1 MRILIINSEFPP
13 LGGGAGNASANLAR
27 EFAAL
32 DHQVLVVT
40 CAFDSLPR
48 EEDWEGVK
56 ISRIPALRRRMDRSG
71 AFEQAGFV
79 LSGAFAASKVV
90 RRWRP
95 DVILAF
101 FGVPAGMVAL
111 WIRILYKLPY
121 VVSMRGGDVP
131 GFRPYD
137 FATYHRI
144 IAPLLRKVWRRSAAL
159 VANSRGLK
167 ELAQAFDSRF
177 PIQVIPNGVDL
188 KRFAPPLHRQWSP
201 PRLLFVGR
209 LVYQKGLDILLPALS
224 ELKHLPWEL
233 TVVGDGPYRGALKK
247 AALALGI
254 SERINFTGWQ
264 HNDNLVRQ
272 YQAANI
278 FVFPSR
284 HEGMPNVVLE
294 AMACGLPVIA
304 TSIAG
309 NEELITHGKTGLLV
323 PPEDS
328 INLMEALSALLS
340 NPELCKQIG
349 GASRKRVGQHFAW
362 GSVAKQY
369 IELLNS
375 VTGAV

>member
-71 AFEQAGFV
+71 ALEQASFV
-79 LSGAFAASKVV
+79 LSSALAASKVV

-95 DVILAF
+95 DVIQAF
-101 FGVPAGMVAL
+101 FGVPAGLIAW
-111 WIRILYKLPY
+111 WIQSIYKIPY
-121 VVSMRGGDVP
+121 IVSLRGGDVP

-144 IAPLLRKVWRRSAAL
+144 IAPLLRKVWKRSAAL

-177 PIQVIPNGVDL
+177 PILVIPNGVDL
-188 KRFAPPLHRQWSP
+188 KRFVPPLHRQWSP

-224 ELKHLPWEL
+224 ELMQLPWEL
-233 TVVGDGPYRGALKK
+233 TVVGDGPYRRALEKT
-247 AALALGI
+247 ALAYGI
-254 SERINFTGWQ
+254 SERINFTSWQ
-264 HNDNLVRQ
+264 RDSDLVRL

-294 AMACGLPVIA
+294 AMACGLPVVA

-309 NEELITHGKTGLLV
+309 NEELVAHSETGLLI
-323 PPEDS
+323 PQEDPAS
-328 INLMEALSALLS
+328 LRKVLSELMA
-340 NPELCKQIG
+340 NPELCQQMG
-349 GASRKRVGQHFAW
+349 GAGRKRVVEHFAW
-362 GSVAKQY
+362 SSVAKQY
-369 IELLNS
+369 IGLLNS

>member
-71 AFEQAGFV
+71 ALEQASFV
-79 LSGAFAASKVV
+79 LSGAFAVSKVV

-95 DVILAF
+95 DVIQAF
-101 FGVPAGMVAL
+101 FGVPAGLIAW
-111 WIRILYKLPY
+111 WIQSIYKIPY
-121 VVSMRGGDVP
+121 IVSLRGGDVP

-144 IAPLLRKVWRRSAAL
+144 IAPLLRKVWKRSAAL

-167 ELAQAFDSRF
+167 ELAQAFDGRF
-177 PIQVIPNGVDL
+177 PIYVIPNGVDL
-188 KRFAPPLHRQWSP
+188 KRFAPPLHRQWSL

-224 ELKHLPWEL
+224 ELKQLPWEL
-233 TVVGDGPYRGALKK
+233 TVVGDGPYRRSLENV
-247 AALALGI
+247 ALAHGI

-264 HNDNLVRQ
+264 RDSDLVRL

-294 AMACGLPVIA
+294 AMACGLPVVA

-309 NEELITHGKTGLLV
+309 NEELVAYSETGLLI
-323 PPEDS
+323 PQEDPAS
-328 INLMEALSALLS
+328 LRKALSELLT
-340 NPELCKQIG
+340 NPELCKQMG
-349 GASRKRVGQHFAW
+349 GAGRKRVGEHFAW
-362 GSVAKQY
+362 SSVAQQY

>member
-32 DHQVLVVT
+32 DYQVLVVT
-40 CAFDSLPR
+40 CAFGSLPK
-48 EEDWEGVK
+48 EEDCEGVR
-56 ISRIPALRRRMDRSG
+56 ITRIPALRRRMDRSG
-71 AFEQAGFV
+71 ALEQASFV

-95 DVILAF
+95 DVVLAF
-101 FGVPAGMVAL
+101 FGIPAGLIAW
-111 WIRILYKLPY
+111 WIQFICKIPY
-121 VVSMRGGDVP
+121 IVSLRGGDVP

-144 IAPLLRKVWRRSAAL
+144 IAPLLRKVWRCSTAL

-167 ELAQAFDSRF
+167 ELAQAFDSRC

-188 KRFAPPLHRQWSP
+188 KRFAPPLHWQCSP

-233 TVVGDGPYRGALKK
+233 IVVGDGPYRSALEK

-264 HNDNLVRQ
+264 RNDNLVRQ

-304 TSIAG
+304 ASIAG

-328 INLMEALSALLS
+328 KTLMEALSALLS
-340 NPELCKQIG
+340 NPEQCKQMG
-349 GASRKRVGQHFAW
+349 LAGRTRVKEHFTW
-362 GSVAKQY
+362 RGVALQY
-369 IELLNS
+369 VELFNS
-375 VTGAV
+375 VVEDV

>member
-27 EFAAL
+27 EFTSPG
-32 DHQVLVVT
+32 HQVLVVT
-40 CAFDSLPR
+40 CSFDSLPR

-56 ISRIPALRRRMDRSG
+56 ISRIPALRRRIDRSG
-71 AFEQAGFV
+71 ALEQASFA
-79 LSGAFAASKVV
+79 LSGAFAATRAV

-101 FGVPAGMVAL
+101 FGVPAGLIAWWVHL
-111 WIRILYKLPY
+111 IYKIPY
-121 VVSMRGGDVP
+121 VVSLRGGDVP

-137 FATYHRI
+137 FATYHKI
-144 IAPLLRKVWRRSAAL
+144 ITPALRQVWRRSSAL

-167 ELAQAFDSRF
+167 ELALAFDSHF
-177 PIQVIPNGVDL
+177 PIQVIPNGIDL
-188 KRFAPPLHRQWSP
+188 NRFTPSLERQWSP

-233 TVVGDGPYRGALKK
+233 TVVGDGPYRGALEKE
-247 AALALGI
+247 ALALGI
-254 SERINFTGWQ
+254 SEHINFTGWQ
-264 HNDNLVRQ
+264 RNEELVRQ
-272 YQAANI
+272 YQEANI

-284 HEGMPNVVLE
+284 HEGMPNVILE

-309 NEELITHGKTGLLV
+309 NEELVIHGETGLLV
-323 PPEDS
+323 PTEDS
-328 INLMEALSALLS
+328 INLLEVLSELLS
-340 NPELCKQIG
+340 DPVLCKQM
-349 GASRKRVGQHFAW
+349 GAAGRKRVEEHFTW
-362 GSVAKQY
+362 SGVAQQY
-369 IELLNS
+369 VELLNS
-375 VTGAV
+375 VVEDV